1 MSYVFSKKKLDKV
14 PFSFIQ
20 FGIYEQTKSILNP
33 ENTYSPI
40 TNAICGG
47 VAGGVAA
54 YVTTPLDVIKTV
66 LNTQEGL
73 TSGACSPCSAGN
85 QEIIK
90 EQIRQHK
97 LNKSSILEG

>member
-1 MSYVFSKKKLDKV
+1 M

-20 FGIYEQTKSILNP
+20 FGIYEKTKSILNP

-97 LNKSSILEG
+97 LNKSSGLKG